1 MNKDKILK
9 QLLTSEETLVMPDA
23 YDPISAKIIEYAG
36 FSAIQCSGFSY
47 SISKGIKSEDD
58 IDLNT
63 NLSYT
68 KEIVEAVN
76 IPVMADGEDGY
87 GDGENFKNTIKEFI
101 NIGVSGINI
110 EDRVHKSTNGILKI
124 IDESS
129 MLSKIKDAN
138 KMKIDLGKKDFIL
151 NARTDALLSL
161 ENRKEAQKLAIE
173 RANSYLESGADICFV
188 TYAKTL
194 DELKLFA
201 KEIDG
206 PISIAAGQPY
216 NIQEFSID
224 DCIELGIARV
234 SLPTFMI
241 SNSIGYMIK
250 NLKMIKDTGNFNQ
263 VIQDNNLLANRDLLK
278 NILNNKK

>member
-1 MNKDKILK
+1 M
-9 QLLTSEETLVMPDA
+9 LT
-23 YDPISAKIIEYAG
+23 
-36 FSAIQCSGFSY
+36 
-47 SISKGIKSEDD
+47 
-58 IDLNT
+58 
-63 NLSYT
+63 
-68 KEIVEAVN
+68 
-76 IPVMADGEDGY
+76 
-87 GDGENFKNTIKEFI
+87 
-101 NIGVSGINI
+101 
-110 EDRVHKSTNGILKI
+110 
-124 IDESS
+124 
-129 MLSKIKDAN
+129 KIKDAN

-201 KEIDG
+201 KEING

-216 NIQEFSID
+216 NIEEFSID
-224 DCIELGIARV
+224 DCIQLGIARV
-234 SLPTFMI
+234 SLPAFMI

-263 VIQDNNLLANRDLLK
+263 VIQDNNLLTNRDLLK
-278 NILNNKK
+278 IF

>member
-23 YDPISAKIIEYAG
+23 YDPISAKIIEYVG

-161 ENRKEAQKLAIE
+161 ENRKEARKLAIE

-201 KEIDG
+201 KEING

-263 VIQDNNLLANRDLLK
+263 VIQDNNLLTNRDLLK
-278 NILNNKK
+278 NILNNTK